1 MGTGVPRQPLLRDSV
16 TAMPTVRVAVFDLGS
31 SSFHLMV
38 VDASRD
44 GRLEPVMRRRSFLHL
59 GTEVARTGG
68 VPGDRSAAAVRTVK
82 RLHGAAEDAGA
93 DVVVALATAALRD
106 AANGTR
112 LLARMERILGSPI
125 TLLSGEE
132 EARLCFLGQRA
143 GVWVGDAPVLGLD
156 LGGGSLEAGV
166 GTVDSVVSVTSVAL
180 GTARIRGEIDTG
192 DRLTPAERSAIASLT
207 VERVGPVADML
218 AATPAAAG
226 RVIASGGT
234 VRALA
239 RLAMGLH
246 RPPPRRVSSG
256 SASVNQVELP
266 AGQLREL
273 ADRLATLDLD
283 ARMALPGIQARRAP
297 LLPIGALVLSTLVDH
312 LGLPGLVV
320 SEWGLREGAVL
331 DGLALTAEPR
341 AVAGTTVGSTA
352 PASGAVDGD
361 GGGPRSAA

>member
-1 MGTGVPRQPLLRDSV
+1 
-16 TAMPTVRVAVFDLGS
+16 MPTVRVAVFDLGS

-44 GRLEPVMRRRSFLHL
+44 GRLEPVLRRRSFLHL

-68 VPGDRSAAAVRTVK
+68 VPGDRSALAVRTVK

-106 AANGTR
+106 AGNGTR

-125 TLLSGEE
+125 NLLSGEE

-143 GVWVGDAPVLGLD
+143 GVWVGDSPVLGLD
-156 LGGGSLEAGV
+156 LGGGSLEAGI
-166 GTVDSVVSVTSVAL
+166 GTIDSVDSVASVAL
-180 GTARIRGEIDTG
+180 GTARIRGELDTG
-192 DRLTPAERSAIASLT
+192 DRLTAAERGAIAELA
-207 VERVGPVADML
+207 VERSGPIADML
-218 AATPAAAG
+218 AAEPDAAR

-246 RPPPRRVSSG
+246 RSAPRSGSSG
-256 SASVNQVELP
+256 TPSVNQVEVP
-266 AGQLREL
+266 AGQLHEL

-297 LLPIGALVLSTLVDH
+297 LLPIGALVLSTLVDR
-312 LGLPGLVV
+312 LGLRGLVV

-331 DGLALTAEPR
+331 DSLALPADR
-341 AVAGTTVGSTA
+341 RST
-352 PASGAVDGD
+352 PAM
-361 GGGPRSAA
+361 